1 MIVVP
6 KFTFM
11 KKFLLAILA
20 VIVALPLTA
29 QTNDKKQRP
38 ELALGSAM
46 PQFVLESSVYGKVS
60 SADLKGKV
68 VLINMFATWCG
79 PCQKELAEVK
89 DVLWPKFK
97 DNGSFKMLVIGR
109 EHTDEQLK
117 DYNEIKKFS
126 FPMYPDPKREVYSK
140 FADITIPRA
149 YLFGKDGK
157 LIHASKGFEDGDME
171 KVMKM
176 IEEAL

>member
-1 MIVVP
+1 MRKSIFFVIALCAMLSASVYNAAAQNQESRE
-6 KFTFM
+6 M
-11 KKFLLAILA
+11 K
-20 VIVALPLTA
+20 VGTPM
-29 QTNDKKQRP
+29 P
-38 ELALGSAM
+38 E
-46 PQFVLESSVYGKVS
+46 FVLNSDVHGELS
-60 SADLKGKV
+60 SADLKGEV
-68 VLINMFATWCG
+68 VLMTFFATWCG
-79 PCQKELAEVK
+79 PCQKELAAVQEK
-89 DVLWPKFK
+89 LWPVYKNKKGFR
-97 DNGSFKMLVIGR
+97 LVVVGR

-157 LIHASKGFEDGDME
+157 LIYASKGFEEGDME
-171 KVMKM
+171 KVIEM